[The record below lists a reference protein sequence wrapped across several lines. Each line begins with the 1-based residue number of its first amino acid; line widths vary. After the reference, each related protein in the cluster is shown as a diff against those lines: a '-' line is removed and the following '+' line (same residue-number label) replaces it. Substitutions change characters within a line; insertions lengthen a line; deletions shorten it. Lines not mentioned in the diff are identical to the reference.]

1 MTPLRHI
8 QTLMAIVLA
17 SLLALP
23 SQAEQSNPIYDITT
37 NLGVITIELLPED
50 SPKTVENFQRLADEG
65 FYDGLIF
72 HRVIAG
78 FMIQTG
84 GFLPD
89 MEWRRIEGTTVNE
102 SLNGPRNKKG
112 TVAMA
117 RLSDPDSAT
126 SQFFINVK
134 NNKFLDPKRGQPGY
148 TVFGR
153 VIDGMS
159 VVEEIELSDTHVKA
173 AMPDVPETPIIVE
186 SIRARTDATLLE
198 SALESSDNA
207 TGAAKA
213 SEKQ

>member
-1 MTPLRHI
+1 MNLRPRI
-8 QTLMAIVLA
+8 QALIAFALTA
-17 SLLALP
+17 LLALP
-23 SQAEQSNPIYDITT
+23 SHADDANPVYDITT
-37 NLGVITIELLPED
+37 NLGVISIELLPEY
-50 SPKTVENFQRLADEG
+50 SPKTVANFRRLADEG

-89 MEWRRIEGTTVNE
+89 MERRRIEETTVNE
-102 SLNGPRNKKG
+102 SLTGPKNKKG

-153 VIDGMS
+153 VIDGMD
-159 VVEEIELSDTHVKA
+159 VVEEIELADTHVKA

-186 SIRARTDATLLE
+186 SIRARGSEVSLE
-198 SALESSDNA
+198 SADYSTD
-207 TGAAKA
+207 AAKA

>member
-1 MTPLRHI
+1 MPPIRRI
-8 QTLMAIVLA
+8 QTLMAIALA
-17 SLLALP
+17 SLVA
-23 SQAEQSNPIYDITT
+23 SASYAEQTNPVYDITT
-37 NLGVITIELLPED
+37 NLGVISIELLIDD
-50 SPKTVENFQRLADEG
+50 SPKTVANFQRLADEG

-84 GFLPD
+84 GFLPN
-89 MEWRRIEGTTVNE
+89 MERRRIEETIVNE
-102 SLNGPRNKKG
+102 SLNGPRNRKG

-117 RLSDPDSAT
+117 RLHDPDSAT

-134 NNKFLDPKRGQPGY
+134 DNKFLDPKRGKPGY

-153 VIDGMS
+153 VVDGMD
-159 VVEEIELSDTHVKA
+159 VVEEIELADTHIKA
-173 AMPDVPETPIIVE
+173 SMPDVPETPIIVE
-186 SIRARTDATLLE
+186 SIRARGAAATPE
-198 SALESSDNA
+198 SADNS